1 MVNLGSERES
11 NPTDPCMLVDGV
23 EFVLWGSAE
32 GAVTI
37 MAASIPILRALL
49 RDVPT
54 IPHRPQ
60 IRELYP
66 STSTVSLVAGNDAK
80 ELAA

>member
-1 MVNLGSERES
+1 
-11 NPTDPCMLVDGV
+11 MLVDAV

-49 RDVPT
+49 RDVPM

-66 STSTVSLVAGNDAK
+66 STSTVSLVAGKDAK
-80 ELAA
+80 ELAG